1 MVAAQRNRVVA
12 RSPLVERSTDE
23 RGAVEPTVAPGMG
36 NRRIAP
42 DTSAA
47 WDTSAQ
53 QVLRLAAQVVK
64 HLVKQS
70 VEHPVKHLVEVAV
83 VPMPPADPHIAA
95 ACSAQ
100 AEHTVASVASASVT
114 VPQTAVPVEVAT
126 VALTAIAPEPYRN
139 RSTDSCH
146 SWS

>member
-1 MVAAQRNRVVA
+1 MSGIRAA
-12 RSPLVERSTDE
+12 
-23 RGAVEPTVAPGMG
+23 
-36 NRRIAP
+36 RRIVQA
-42 DTSAA
+42 
-47 WDTSAQ
+47 AQ
-53 QVLRLAAQVVK
+53 QVLRLAAQV
-64 HLVKQS
+64 
-70 VEHPVKHLVEVAV
+70 VKHLVEVAV

-95 ACSAQ
+95 AYSAQ

>member
-1 MVAAQRNRVVA
+1 MSGIRAA
-12 RSPLVERSTDE
+12 
-23 RGAVEPTVAPGMG
+23 
-36 NRRIAP
+36 RRIMQA
-42 DTSAA
+42 
-47 WDTSAQ
+47 AQ

-100 AEHTVASVASASVT
+100 AEHTVASVASAAVT